1 MAYILSMEG
10 KRRALLKTQSN
21 VITNRAFVFVCII
34 YHPKRRTAAPP
45 RVFPTRHVALVKFLY
60 ICCIFVKKW
69 LKSRC
74 IRLLRR
80 YLPLKN
86 PYICSKFAL
95 ICIFFA
101 NKCWQMKTYPYN
113 THYLDNKLRINV
125 RNDSDITYNISEK

>member
-1 MAYILSMEG
+1 MEG

-86 PYICSKFAL
+86 PEFVVYLHLFVLFLQISVDFMNHIRIIRTISTTSWEQTSEMILTLLK
-95 ICIFFA
+95 IFGELKWK
-101 NKCWQMKTYPYN
+101 NNY
-113 THYLDNKLRINV
+113 
-125 RNDSDITYNISEK
+125 